1 MKSTLQIAQDALYNF
16 FIQVSNFIP
25 KLIGSLIILIIGYFI
40 ARSLRWT
47 AQKGLKFLKVDTLFD
62 RSGVN
67 GLLAKTGFDI
77 SATKLISDM
86 IYWIIM
92 LAIWVAF
99 FNSMGLEVI
108 SNLINQ
114 VILFIPNLIVA
125 SLIIAVGLYLGDFVK
140 KIVVATTT
148 STGQVENAD
157 TFGNIAKAGVVF
169 LTASIALSQVGI
181 GAQVITSV
189 VQSVFGGLAIAFGIA
204 FGFGG
209 KDWAASIVN
218 RYLGKK

>member
-25 KLIGSLIILIIGYFI
+25 KLIGSLIILIIGYFV

-47 AQKGLKFLKVDTLFD
+47 VQKGLTMLKVDTLFD

-67 GLLAKTGFDI
+67 GLLAKTGLKL
-77 SATKLISDM
+77 SASKLIGDM

-125 SLIIAVGLYLGDFVK
+125 SVIIAVGMYLGDFVQ
-140 KIVVATTT
+140 KIITATVN
-148 STGQVENAD
+148 STGQTENAE
-157 TFGNIAKAGVVF
+157 TFGNLAKGGVIF
-169 LTASIALSQVGI
+169 LTASIALGQLGI
-181 GAQVITSV
+181 GGDVVSAV

-204 FGFGG
+204 FGFGAR
-209 KDWAASIVN
+209 DWANGIVN

>member
-16 FIQVSNFIP
+16 FIQVSGFIP
-25 KLIGSLIILIIGYFI
+25 KLIGALIILIIGYFI

-47 AQKGLKFLKVDTLFD
+47 AQKVLGFLKVDTLFD

-67 GLLAKTGFDI
+67 NLLAKTGMNL
-77 SATKLISDM
+77 SATKLIADM

-99 FNSMGLEVI
+99 FNSLGLEVI

-125 SLIIAVGLYLGDFVK
+125 CFIIAVGMYLGDFVQ
-140 KIVVATTT
+140 KIVTATLN
-148 STGQVENAD
+148 SAGQGENAA
-157 TFGNIAKAGVVF
+157 TFASIAKGGVIF
-169 LTASIALSQVGI
+169 LTATVALSQLGI
-181 GAQVITSV
+181 GGDVVNTV
-189 VQSVFGGLAIAFGIA
+189 VQSVFGGLALAFGIA
-204 FGFGG
+204 FGMGG
-209 KDWAASIVN
+209 KDWAAGLVN

>member
-25 KLIGSLIILIIGYFI
+25 KFIGSLIILIIGYFI
-40 ARSLRWT
+40 AKSLRWT
-47 AQKGLKFLKVDTLFD
+47 AQKGLDFLKIDTLFD

-67 GLLAKTGFDI
+67 GMLAKTGMNI
-77 SATKLISDM
+77 SATKLIADM

-125 SLIIAVGLYLGDFVK
+125 CLIIAVGMYLGDFVK
-140 KIVVATTT
+140 KIVMATVN
-148 STGQVENAD
+148 SSGQGENAE
-157 TFGNIAKAGVVF
+157 TFGNIAKGGVIF

-181 GAQVITSV
+181 GANVISSV

-209 KDWAASIVN
+209 RDWATGIVN
-218 RYLGKK
+218 KYLGKK